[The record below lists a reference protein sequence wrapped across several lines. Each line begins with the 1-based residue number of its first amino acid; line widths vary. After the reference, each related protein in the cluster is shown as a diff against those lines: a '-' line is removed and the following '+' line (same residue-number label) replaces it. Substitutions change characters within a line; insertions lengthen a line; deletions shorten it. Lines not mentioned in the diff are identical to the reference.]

1 MHPVMIV
8 ILVGF
13 LLFAIGYT
21 FVLAWKSVRRKEF
34 YALHEKLRATKSSTA
49 ETIREL
55 RAEVRELK
63 RELAMRPYKKDN

>member
-13 LLFAIGYT
+13 LLFIVGYT
-21 FVLAWKSVRRKEF
+21 FIIAWKSVRRKEF
-34 YALHEKLRATKSSTA
+34 YELHEKLRATKASTA
-49 ETIREL
+49 ATIREL

-63 RELAMRPYKKDN
+63 HELAMRPHRKDD